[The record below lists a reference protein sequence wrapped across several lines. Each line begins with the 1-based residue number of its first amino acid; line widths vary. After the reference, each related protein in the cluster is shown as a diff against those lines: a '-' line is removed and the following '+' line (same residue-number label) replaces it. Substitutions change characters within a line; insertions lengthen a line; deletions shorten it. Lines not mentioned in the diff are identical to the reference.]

1 MRLGAD
7 EGRNGMPAKP
17 SFSKTSYPL
26 CTFSSAPSTHFAVSV
41 SVVPPP
47 RYEYGANSA
56 ETPNSSTKYS
66 AAIECW
72 EHHRQ
77 FRSRKLAG
85 HYFPRYP
92 RLTKA

>member
-1 MRLGAD
+1 
-7 EGRNGMPAKP
+7 MPAKP
-17 SFSKTSYPL
+17 SFSKTFYPL

-41 SVVPPP
+41 SIVPPP

-77 FRSRKLAG
+77 FRSLITHASRHRRLSLALDV
-85 HYFPRYP
+85 R
-92 RLTKA
+92 